1 MKAMKAHHRAPSD
14 TLRTP
19 PRIPHLLL
27 HTLALALVGCI
38 LAGGALYLYTAFN
51 KEVSTYRRDMN
62 ASAYDAQFFFDR
74 REAQLRSVTAAM
86 LPARKASPPVISAP
100 RNGTTQLEVVP
111 VTEPSD
117 GAPFWY
123 LLVTARDRQL
133 LDLQQVNILHTS
145 TVTGLTRYVT
155 GTEHYIPSG
164 VQAWIAEFLS
174 TRSSAARPDGYAPL
188 FWLRPPG
195 DDISRL
201 FLYTPLDT
209 SDPGAGWVGLEVND
223 IEAAIRWRDNSR
235 HPQNYVLLTP
245 LQHIV
250 LHEGEILDPEWYSH
264 KEIPQDSFFYAW
276 DNGLPSHLVL
286 SKAIGEGGWRLVYSV
301 PISVIF
307 ERGHI
312 PLYPVLA
319 TVLMLCL
326 LVALIMH
333 QIRRR
338 LLQPALVQYAAL
350 QDSERLTRTIVDAA
364 PVGLCLIDRNSGVPL
379 VSNEQARQWMNAE
392 DSQWRLQALQNQE
405 PGQERTLR
413 DGRSI
418 LLKVVPMMHQGHEVA
433 LCAMNDITAL
443 KEVERSLLTA
453 KHKAD
458 SANKA
463 KTDFIATMSHEI
475 RTPLFGI
482 MGTLELLSLTELTQ
496 RQRQYLRT
504 IQLSSGTLMRTIS
517 ETLDL
522 ARAEA
527 GHEKLQISDL
537 SPVDLLNSVVASYAD
552 RARAKGILLYG
563 VADCRVPQRVAGD
576 ELRLRQILNNL
587 VSNAIKFTLGGH
599 VVLRLRIL
607 EMDDSQVTLCFQ
619 VADTGIGIPPEHQHK
634 LFAPY
639 YQVENRTQG
648 SDNPAGSGLG
658 LFICKRLASLMHGTL
673 SVVSTPGL
681 GTSIDLRV
689 SLPLG
694 TQPASQFLQPRT
706 VYVSGAIQETVLNLC
721 DWLNLWGINALP
733 FQPGDE
739 AHAKNALLLSAWPL
753 TTPAPDWQ
761 GQRLVMSPP
770 GQIPDDA
777 TSPLM
782 HYCNAYDL
790 QDLKRTLLLLQEH
803 QPQQS
808 LSPTRPFEASLGL
821 RVMVADDNMVN
832 QRILSEQLAHLGC
845 TVLLAKDGQSA
856 LQQLEHEEVD
866 VVLTD
871 INMPIMDGY
880 TLASRLRSQH
890 YKAPIYGVTASAMS
904 DERKRARDCGME
916 DLLLRPLS
924 INTLHDTL
932 QAAIVRGR
940 A

>member
-1 MKAMKAHHRAPSD
+1 MESMTAPDRAPSHA
-14 TLRTP
+14 LRTP

-27 HTLALALVGCI
+27 HFLAVALVGCI
-38 LAGGALYLYTAFN
+38 LAGGALYLYSAFN
-51 KEVSTYRRDMN
+51 NVVSTYRRDMN

-74 REAQLRSVTAAM
+74 REAQLRSATAAM
-86 LPARKASPPVISAP
+86 LPSRKATPPVIPAP
-100 RNGTTQLEVVP
+100 RSGPSQLEVVP
-111 VTEPSD
+111 VTALSD

-145 TVTGLTRYVT
+145 TTTRKTRYVT
-155 GTEHYIPSG
+155 GPGQEIAPG
-164 VQAWIAEFLS
+164 VQDWVAEFLGAQQ
-174 TRSSAARPDGYAPL
+174 TRPRADGYAPI

-195 DDISRL
+195 DTASRL
-201 FLYTPLDT
+201 FLYTPLDID
-209 SDPGAGWVGLEVND
+209 DPAAGWVGLEVND
-223 IEAAIRWRDNSR
+223 LETAIRWRDSAR

-245 LQHIV
+245 GQHV
-250 LHEGEILDPEWYSH
+250 VQHEGEILDPQWYSH
-264 KEIPQDSFFYAW
+264 KDIPQDSFFFAW
-276 DNGLPSHLVL
+276 DNGLPSHLIL
-286 SKAIGEGGWRLVYSV
+286 SKSIGEGGWRLVYYV
-301 PISVIF
+301 PVEAIF
-307 ERGHI
+307 EDGNI
-312 PLYPVLA
+312 PLYPVLLV
-319 TVLMLCL
+319 VLALCVT
-326 LVALIMH
+326 VALIMH

-338 LLQPALVQYAAL
+338 LLQPALAQYTAL

-418 LLKVVPMMHQGHEVA
+418 LLKVVPLEHQGHDVA
-433 LCAMNDITAL
+433 LCAVNDITAL

-482 MGTLELLSLTELTQ
+482 MGTLELLSLTDLTQ

-607 EMDDSQVTLCFQ
+607 DIDDSQVTLCFQ

-634 LFAPY
+634 LFSPY
-639 YQVENRTQG
+639 YQVENRAQG
-648 SDNPAGSGLG
+648 EDNPAGSGLG

-694 TQPASQFLQPRT
+694 IQPASQFLQPRT
-706 VYVSGAIQETVLNLC
+706 IYVSGAIQETVLNLC
-721 DWLNLWGINALP
+721 DWLNQWGINALP

-739 AHAKNALLLSAWPL
+739 VQAKGALLLSAWPAA
-753 TTPAPDWQ
+753 TPAPDWQ

-770 GQIPDDA
+770 GQIPDEA

-803 QPQQS
+803 KPQKS
-808 LSPTRPFEASLGL
+808 LNPALPFEASLGL

-845 TVLLAKDGQSA
+845 TVLLANDGQSA

-880 TLASRLRSQH
+880 TLACRLRARQ

-904 DERKRARDCGME
+904 DERKRARDSGME

>member
-1 MKAMKAHHRAPSD
+1 MGSMIVPDRAPSYS
-14 TLRTP
+14 LRLP

-27 HTLALALVGCI
+27 HFLAVALVGCI
-38 LAGGALYLYTAFN
+38 LASGALYLYSAFN
-51 KEVSTYRRDMN
+51 NAVSVYRRDMN
-62 ASAYDAQFFFDR
+62 ASAYDAQLFFDR
-74 REAQLRSVTAAM
+74 REALLRSATAAM
-86 LPARKASPPVISAP
+86 LPANKTSPPVIPTLHSAP
-100 RNGTTQLEVVP
+100 SLLDVVP
-111 VTEPSD
+111 VSSHADDTPS
-117 GAPFWY
+117 WY
-123 LLVTARDRQL
+123 LLITARDRRL

-145 TVTGLTRYVT
+145 TTTRRTRYIT
-155 GTEHYIPSG
+155 GPGQDISPG
-164 VQAWIAEFLS
+164 VQEWIAEFLGAQQ
-174 TRSSAARPDGYAPL
+174 TRPRADGYAPI

-195 DDISRL
+195 DEVSRL
-201 FLYTPLDT
+201 FLYMPLDMD
-209 SDPGAGWVGLEVND
+209 DPDAGWVGLEVNNL
-223 IEAAIRWRDNSR
+223 ETAIRWRDSDR

-245 LQHIV
+245 GQHVV
-250 LHEGEILDPEWYSH
+250 LHEGSILDPQWYRH
-264 KEIPQDSFFYAW
+264 RDIPQDSFFFAW
-276 DNGLPSHLVL
+276 DKGLPSHLIL
-286 SKAIGEGGWRLVYSV
+286 SKSIGEGGWRLVYYIPV
-301 PISVIF
+301 EAIF
-307 ERGHI
+307 GDGHLS
-312 PLYPVLA
+312 LYPALLVVLA
-319 TVLMLCL
+319 LCVTV
-326 LVALIMH
+326 AIIMY
-333 QIRRR
+333 QIRRK
-338 LLQPALVQYAAL
+338 LLQPALAQYAAL
-350 QDSERLTRTIVDAA
+350 QDSERLTRTIIDAA
-364 PVGLCLIDRNSGVPL
+364 PVGLCLIDCNSGVPL
-379 VSNEQARQWMNAE
+379 VSNEQASQWMDAE
-392 DSQWRLQALQNQE
+392 DRQWRLQALRNQE

-418 LLKVVPMMHQGHEVA
+418 LLKVVPMTHQGHKVA
-433 LCAMNDITAL
+433 LCAVNDITEL
-443 KEVERSLLTA
+443 KEVERSLLNA